1 MDTSRYT
8 MERKKPYS
16 NERWP
21 YSNLCGRSISLK
33 ILLAGDSFAAK
44 WPEKNG
50 WPELLASK
58 HTVTNIAQAGVS
70 EYKILKQIETS
81 TLDYFDYVIV
91 SHTSPSRV
99 HTREHPIH
107 KQGLHKDCDL
117 IYTDIADRSSWFN
130 PSLRSAQDYF
140 KYHYDDEYQID
151 MYQLMR
157 KEIKKLL
164 TSRKYLSITH
174 SRISTKYAVEH
185 NNISFS
191 TVWEQHRGNI
201 NHYTEKGNLIVYKD
215 ILDIVDKQC

>member
-1 MDTSRYT
+1 MDTCWCL
-8 MERKKPYS
+8 MEREESYS
-16 NERWP
+16 NERRANR
-21 YSNLCGRSISLK
+21 NLCCRTVSLK

-44 WPEKNG
+44 WPGANG
-50 WPELLASK
+50 WPDLLASK

-70 EYKILKQIETS
+70 EYKILKQIENS

-117 IYTDIADRSSWFN
+117 IYNDIADRSSWFN

-174 SRISTKYAVEH
+174 NRISTKYAVER

-215 ILDIVDKQC
+215 ILDIVNKQC